1 MSRRIQQM
9 RSWVLYEMD
18 AHQQMPPQ
26 LGINELAGMI
36 FGIGFISFG
45 MRIFFNPL
53 VFHKIQHEKSIQSIT
68 SSLDLAW
75 EIIKF
80 KPCRMAWQV
89 SCTVVAMK
97 LYHQLLRMSMKGM
110 SSSYLA

>member
-1 MSRRIQQM
+1 
-9 RSWVLYEMD
+9 MD

>member
-1 MSRRIQQM
+1 
-9 RSWVLYEMD
+9 
-18 AHQQMPPQ
+18 
-26 LGINELAGMI
+26 MI

-45 MRIFFNPL
+45 TRIFFNPL

-75 EIIKF
+75 EIIRF
-80 KPCRMAWQV
+80 KPCRLAWNV
-89 SCTVVAMK
+89 TCTVVAMK

-110 SSSYLA
+110 SNSYLA